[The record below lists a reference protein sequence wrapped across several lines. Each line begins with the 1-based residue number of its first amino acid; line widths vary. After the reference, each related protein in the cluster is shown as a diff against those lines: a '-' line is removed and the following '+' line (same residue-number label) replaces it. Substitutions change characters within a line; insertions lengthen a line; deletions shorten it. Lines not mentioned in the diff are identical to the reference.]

1 MAREVSHESKE
12 EKEKRRKSIEEAIY
26 LKKKKQVAVQNDSNS
41 ELFPDNAAADT
52 FVDTV
57 FTNFTSR
64 EIPKRETSIAIM
76 ASKRFPRER
85 EKDR

>member
-1 MAREVSHESKE
+1 MKAKRKKKNE
-12 EKEKRRKSIEEAIY
+12 ENRSRKQYI
-26 LKKKKQVAVQNDSNS
+26 LKKKQVAVQNDSNS

-76 ASKRFPRER
+76 APKRFPRER